1 MSGLLDFLSDAGSS
15 IADGISDAASSV
27 VDLAGDVWD
36 NVSES
41 VSDVFT
47 NGEIPDF
54 IGGLVNPSSDGGA
67 SYSSNYASRQG
78 FNYTAPP
85 EEKKSWGDMF
95 RNFVSNEKNQTMLLE
110 RGFGAVAGIA
120 KASAAKDAAKYK
132 AEADSAFLAQQDKL
146 KQDADKRFSDS
157 IGGLKP
163 VKKYTPKPL
172 TRLDGSRVFTP
183 TGLINTG
190 AK

>member
-1 MSGLLDFLSDAGSS
+1 MSGLLDFLSDTGSS
-15 IADGISDAASSV
+15 IVDGISDAASSV

-41 VSDVFT
+41 VSDVFA

-95 RNFVSNEKNQTMLLE
+95 SNFVSNEKNQTKLLE
-110 RGFGAVAGIA
+110 LGFGAVAGIA

-132 AEADSAFLAQQDKL
+132 AEAEMSLLTKKDQLE
-146 KQDADKRFSDS
+146 QDANKRFSDS
-157 IGGLKP
+157 LGGMKP
-163 VKKYTPKPL
+163 VKQWKPKPL
-172 TRLDGSRVFTP
+172 TRMDGSRVFTP
-183 TGLINTG
+183 TGLINSG